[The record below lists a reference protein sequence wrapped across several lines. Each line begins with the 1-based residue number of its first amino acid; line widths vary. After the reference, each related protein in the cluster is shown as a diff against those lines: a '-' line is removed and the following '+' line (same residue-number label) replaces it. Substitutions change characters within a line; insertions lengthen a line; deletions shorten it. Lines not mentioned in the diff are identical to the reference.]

1 MFSRAIG
8 ADPNVMFKI
17 GIGEVPWMQQV
28 TFSIWPDAETM
39 ANFAR
44 ADGPHA
50 RAIKAVRDGG
60 WFKEELYARFRVDAV
75 EGQWEGVTPDLTHR
89 PERHMQD
96 PIEVA
101 AE

>member
-1 MFSRAIG
+1 
-8 ADPNVMFKI
+8 MFKI
-17 GIGEVPWMQQV
+17 GIGELPWMQQV
-28 TFSIWPDAETM
+28 TFSIWPDANSM
-39 ANFAR
+39 AAFAR

-60 WFKEELYARFRVDAV
+60 LVSRRALRPLLASTRRKGIWD
-75 EGQWEGVTPDLTHR
+75 GVAPDLTHR
-89 PERHMQD
+89 PHRHIPD